1 MSGFIIFL
9 TVFFSLYGGLHFYA
23 FLKFK
28 SAFLPNTGMTIVVI
42 LLMGF
47 MVFAPVLIRLFE
59 RSGYDLSARVMAY
72 VGYTW
77 MGLLFIFVS
86 SAFLFDIYKLLLSVS
101 QWVANLDLSLIRLSP
116 RQTFMISLFLTI
128 LISVYGAFE
137 AITIRTEH
145 VIIRTSKLPKG
156 IDRLKIVQVSDIH
169 LGLIVAEKRLER
181 ILSKVTA
188 ANPDIL
194 VSTGDLVD
202 GQMANIDGLAAMLRD
217 VPVKYGKYA
226 VSGNHEFYADID
238 KSLGFTR
245 QAGFQVLQGETV
257 NMSDIIT
264 IAGIDDE
271 AGYSNGLNQELSE
284 KSVLSKIPR
293 DKFVL
298 FLKHRPVLE
307 NEAMGLFDLQLSG
320 HAHKGQIFPFS
331 ILTAL
336 SFPADSGLLKL
347 NQGARL
353 YVSRGSGTWG
363 PPIRFLSPPEVTL
376 IELVKK

>member
-9 TVFFSLYGGLHFYA
+9 TVFFSLYGGLHAYG
-23 FLKFK
+23 LIKLK
-28 SAFLPNTGMTIVVI
+28 SAFPLSLGMTLVVG
-42 LLMGF
+42 LFLGLMI
-47 MVFAPVLIRLFE
+47 FAPILIRMLE
-59 RSGYDLSARVMAY
+59 RYGYDQAARVMAY
-72 VGYTW
+72 AGFTW

-86 SAFLFDIYKLLLSVS
+86 SAFLFDIYKFLLSIS
-101 QWVANLDLSLIRLSP
+101 QWVAPLDLSLIRLSP
-116 RQTFMISLFLTI
+116 RQTFMISLFLTL
-128 LISVYGAFE
+128 LITAYGAFE

-145 VIIRTSKLPKG
+145 VIIRTAKLPKG

-181 ILSKVTA
+181 ILSKVKE

-202 GQMANIDGLAAMLRD
+202 GQMANRDGLIAMLRD

-226 VSGNHEFYADID
+226 VSGNHEFYAGID
-238 KSLGFTR
+238 KSLDFTR

-257 NMSDIIT
+257 NVSDIIT
-264 IAGIDDE
+264 IVGIDDE
-271 AGYSNGLNQELSE
+271 AGYSNGLKQELSE
-284 KSVLSKIPR
+284 KSVLSKISR

-307 NEAMGLFDLQLSG
+307 NEAIGLFDLQLSG

>member
-1 MSGFIIFL
+1 
-9 TVFFSLYGGLHFYA
+9 
-23 FLKFK
+23 
-28 SAFLPNTGMTIVVI
+28 
-42 LLMGF
+42 
-47 MVFAPVLIRLFE
+47 
-59 RSGYDLSARVMAY
+59 
-72 VGYTW
+72 
-77 MGLLFIFVS
+77 
-86 SAFLFDIYKLLLSVS
+86 
-101 QWVANLDLSLIRLSP
+101 
-116 RQTFMISLFLTI
+116 
-128 LISVYGAFE
+128 
-137 AITIRTEH
+137 
-145 VIIRTSKLPKG
+145 
-156 IDRLKIVQVSDIH
+156 
-169 LGLIVAEKRLER
+169 
-181 ILSKVTA
+181 
-188 ANPDIL
+188 
-194 VSTGDLVD
+194 
-202 GQMANIDGLAAMLRD
+202 
-217 VPVKYGKYA
+217 
-226 VSGNHEFYADID
+226 
-238 KSLGFTR
+238 
-245 QAGFQVLQGETV
+245 
-257 NMSDIIT
+257 MSDIIT

-376 IELVKK
+376 IELVRVHP

>member
-28 SAFLPNTGMTIVVI
+28 YAFLPHTGMTIVVI
-42 LLMGF
+42 LLMGL

-72 VGYTW
+72 VGFTW

-116 RQTFMISLFLTI
+116 RQTFMISLFLTL
-128 LISVYGAFE
+128 LIAVYGAFE

-156 IDRLKIVQVSDIH
+156 IDRLKIVQISDIH
-169 LGLIVAEKRLER
+169 LGLIVAEKRLEN
-181 ILSKVTA
+181 ILSKVKE

-202 GQMANIDGLAAMLRD
+202 GQMANVDGLSAMLRA

-226 VSGNHEFYADID
+226 VSGNHEFYAGID

-257 NMSDIIT
+257 NVSDIIT
-264 IAGIDDE
+264 IAGRDDE
-271 AGYSNGLNQELSE
+271 AGYSNDLNPSPSE
-284 KSVLSKIPR
+284 KDVLSKVPR
-293 DKFVL
+293 DRFVL

-307 NEAMGLFDLQLSG
+307 KETLGMFDLQLSG

-336 SFPADSGLLKL
+336 LFPADSGLLKL
-347 NQGARL
+347 NDDAHL
-353 YVSRGSGTWG
+353 YVNRGSGTWG

>member
-1 MSGFIIFL
+1 
-9 TVFFSLYGGLHFYA
+9 
-23 FLKFK
+23 
-28 SAFLPNTGMTIVVI
+28 MTIVVI
-42 LLMGF
+42 LLMGV

-72 VGYTW
+72 VGFTW

-128 LISVYGAFE
+128 SIAVYGAFE

-156 IDRLKIVQVSDIH
+156 IDRLKIVQISDIH

-181 ILSKVTA
+181 ILSKVKA

-202 GQMANIDGLAAMLRD
+202 GQMADIDGLSAMLRD
-217 VPVKYGKYA
+217 VPAKYGKYA
-226 VSGNHEFYADID
+226 VSGNHEFYAGID
-238 KSLGFTR
+238 KSLDFTK

-257 NMSDIIT
+257 NVSDIIT

-271 AGYSNGLNQELSE
+271 AGDSNGINPELSE
-284 KSVLSKIPR
+284 KSILSKIPR

-307 NEAMGLFDLQLSG
+307 NDAMGLFDLQLSG

-376 IELVKK
+376 IELVKD

>member
-1 MSGFIIFL
+1 MLGFIIFF
-9 TVFFSLYGGLHFYA
+9 TVIFSLYGGLHVYGFIKLKAA
-23 FLKFK
+23 FPL
-28 SAFLPNTGMTIVVI
+28 SSGMTLTVV
-42 LLMGF
+42 LFLGLMI
-47 MVFAPVLIRLFE
+47 FAPVLIRMLE
-59 RSGYDLSARVMAY
+59 RYGYDQAARVMAY
-72 VGYTW
+72 IGYTW

-116 RQTFMISLFLTI
+116 RQYFMVSLFLTI
-128 LISVYGAFE
+128 TISVYGAFE
-137 AITIRTEH
+137 AINIRTEH
-145 VIIRTSKLPKG
+145 VIIRTSKLPMG
-156 IDRLKIVQVSDIH
+156 IDRLKIVQISDIH

-181 ILSKVTA
+181 ILSKVKA

-202 GQMANIDGLAAMLRD
+202 GQMADINGLSAMLRD
-217 VPVKYGKYA
+217 VPDKYGKYA
-226 VSGNHEFYADID
+226 VSGNHEFYAGID
-238 KSLGFTR
+238 KSLDFTR

-257 NMSDIIT
+257 NVSDIIT

-271 AGYSNGLNQELSE
+271 AGDSNGLNPELSE
-284 KSVLSKIPR
+284 KNVLSKIPR

-331 ILTAL
+331 IVTAL

-376 IELVKK
+376 IELVKD

>member
-9 TVFFSLYGGLHFYA
+9 AVFFSLYSGLHAYGLIKLKCA
-23 FLKFK
+23 FSLSPVLTLAVGLFM
-28 SAFLPNTGMTIVVI
+28 G
-42 LLMGF
+42 LMI
-47 MVFAPVLIRLFE
+47 FAPVLIRLLE
-59 RSGYDLSARVMAY
+59 RYGYDQAARVTAY

-86 SAFLFDIYKLLLSVS
+86 SAFLFDIYRLLLSVS

-116 RQTFMISLFLTI
+116 RQSFIISLFLTLSI
-128 LISVYGAFE
+128 AVYGAFE
-137 AITIRTEH
+137 AVAIRTEH

-156 IDRLKIVQVSDIH
+156 IDRLKIVQISDVH
-169 LGLIVAEKRLER
+169 LGLIVTEKRLER
-181 ILSKVTA
+181 ILSKVKE
-188 ANPDIL
+188 ANPDIW

-202 GQMANIDGLAAMLRD
+202 GQMVNIDGLSAMLRD

-226 VSGNHEFYADID
+226 VTGNHEFYAGIE
-238 KSLGFTR
+238 KSLDFTR

-257 NMSDIIT
+257 NVSDIIT

-271 AGYSNGLNQELSE
+271 TGDSDGLNPGLSE
-284 KSVLSKIPR
+284 KDVLSKIPR

-298 FLKHRPVLE
+298 FLKHRPVL
-307 NEAMGLFDLQLSG
+307 NNVTKGLFDLQLSG

-331 ILTAL
+331 IITAL

-347 NQGARL
+347 NTGARL